1 MTEHSKRGYI
11 GTRLRNYFLT
21 GLIICAPV
29 AITVWLVRTFIDWA
43 DGWVKPYLPNFYNPD
58 TYSPVAIPGFGLLV
72 AIFVITFVGFMTANL
87 VGRSIVNFAESL
99 LNRTPLVR
107 TIYKSTKQIF
117 QTVLQ
122 EQSSSFK
129 KAGLIEYPSPGIW
142 SLVFI
147 ATDAKGEIASKFKE
161 RGMDMVAVFLP
172 PTPIPTAGFL
182 LFIPRDKIIPLDMSA
197 EDAAKLLISGG
208 LVTPDQKPLANA
220 PLKIGQ
226 QKTEIPVS

>member
-1 MTEHSKRGYI
+1 MTTKKSFI
-11 GTRLRNYFLT
+11 ATRLRNYFLT
-21 GLIICAPV
+21 GLIICAPI
-29 AITVWLVRTFIDWA
+29 AITAWLVRSFIEWA

-72 AIFVITFVGFMTANL
+72 AIVVITLVGFLTANL
-87 VGRSIVNFAESL
+87 VGRSIVNFGESL
-99 LNRTPLVR
+99 VNRTPLVR

-129 KAGLIEYPSPGIW
+129 KAGLIEYPSPGLW
-142 SLVFI
+142 ALVFI
-147 ATDAKGEIASKFKE
+147 ATDVKGEIAAKFDD
-161 RGMDMVAVFLP
+161 RGMDMVTVFLP

-182 LFIPRDKIIPLDMSA
+182 LFVPRDKIIPLDMSA

-208 LVTPDQKPLANA
+208 LVVPDHKPLANA

-226 QKTEIPVS
+226 QKTA

>member
-1 MTEHSKRGYI
+1 MTTKKSFI
-11 GTRLRNYFLT
+11 ATRLRNYFLT
-21 GLIICAPV
+21 GLIICAPI
-29 AITVWLVRTFIDWA
+29 AITAWLVRSFIEWA

-72 AIFVITFVGFMTANL
+72 AIVVITLVGFLTANL
-87 VGRSIVNFAESL
+87 VGRSIVNFGESL
-99 LNRTPLVR
+99 VNRTPLVR

-129 KAGLIEYPSPGIW
+129 KAGLIEYPSPGLW
-142 SLVFI
+142 ALVFI
-147 ATDAKGEIASKFKE
+147 ATDVKGEIAAKFDD
-161 RGMDMVAVFLP
+161 RGMDMVTVFLP

-182 LFIPRDKIIPLDMSA
+182 LFVPRDKIIPLDMSA

-208 LVTPDQKPLANA
+208 LVTPDHKPLANA

-226 QKTEIPVS
+226 QKTA

>member
-11 GTRLRNYFLT
+11 ATRLRNYFLT

-87 VGRSIVNFAESL
+87 VGRSIVNLAESL
-99 LNRTPLVR
+99 VNRTPLVR

-147 ATDAKGEIASKFKE
+147 ATDVKGEIASKFKE

-220 PLKIGQ
+220 SLKITQ
-226 QKTEIPVS
+226 QETA

>member
-1 MTEHSKRGYI
+1 MGENSKSGYI
-11 GTRLRNYFLT
+11 ATRLRNYFLT
-21 GLIICAPV
+21 GLIICAPL
-29 AITVWLVRTFIDWA
+29 AITVWLVRTFIEWA

-72 AIFVITFVGFMTANL
+72 ALIVITLVGFLTANL
-87 VGRSIVNFAESL
+87 VGRSIVAFGESL
-99 LNRTPLVR
+99 VSRTPLVR
-107 TIYKSTKQIF
+107 TIYKSLKQIF

-129 KAGLIEYPSPGIW
+129 KAGLIEYPSPGLW

-147 ATDAKGEIASKFKE
+147 ATDVKGEVAAKFSE
-161 RGMDMVAVFLP
+161 RGMDMVTVFLP

-182 LFIPRDKIIPLDMSA
+182 LFVPRDKIIPLEMSA

-208 LVTPDQKPLANA
+208 LVAPDYKPLANA
-220 PLKIGQ
+220 PPLQIAQ
-226 QKTEIPVS
+226 QKSA

>member
-21 GLIICAPV
+21 GLIVCAPV

-87 VGRSIVNFAESL
+87 VGRSIVNLAESL
-99 LNRTPLVR
+99 VNRTPLVR

-129 KAGLIEYPSPGIW
+129 KAGLIEYPSPGLW

-147 ATDAKGEIASKFKE
+147 ATDVKGEIASKFDD

-182 LFIPRDKIIPLDMSA
+182 LFVERDKIIPLEMSA

-208 LVTPDQKPLANA
+208 LVTPDYKPLANA
-220 PLKIGQ
+220 PLKISQ
-226 QKTEIPVS
+226 QKTA

>member
-1 MTEHSKRGYI
+1 MTTKKSFI
-11 GTRLRNYFLT
+11 ATRLRNYFLT
-21 GLIICAPV
+21 GLIICAPI
-29 AITVWLVRTFIDWA
+29 AITAWLVRSFIEWA

-72 AIFVITFVGFMTANL
+72 AIVVITLVGFLTANL
-87 VGRSIVNFAESL
+87 VGRSIVNFGESL
-99 LNRTPLVR
+99 VNRTPLVR

-129 KAGLIEYPSPGIW
+129 KAGLIEYPSPGLW
-142 SLVFI
+142 ALVFI
-147 ATDAKGEIASKFKE
+147 ATDVKGEIAAKFDD
-161 RGMDMVAVFLP
+161 RGMDMVTVFLP

-182 LFIPRDKIIPLDMSA
+182 LFVPRDKIIPLDMSA

-208 LVTPDQKPLANA
+208 LVMPDHKPLANA

-226 QKTEIPVS
+226 QKTA